1 MKTRV
6 LVVFVVLALLLGGTM
21 AFAAGGREAAR
32 PDTLRIGYTPPTL
45 DKADFMGQ
53 FEEGLIKGLDE
64 WTQAAGLEYELF
76 SRSPADHAAHQQ
88 QLQIVEDFLTLGV
101 DYIVLIPTSY
111 EGQLGA
117 YRMINEE
124 GIPLVIGNYSDPFPR
139 DWGVS
144 AMRFAGYSHYDAGVA
159 MAEYV
164 AEKYPSGTSMA
175 IIYGEAGKVS
185 EERGAKE
192 YHLANGFNVV
202 YEDYADWDRVKAY
215 DATERL
221 LTAYP
226 DVEVIIACS
235 SAMAVG
241 AVQAVDAAGLTGQID
256 VYGAGATIE
265 ELDLIVDGRLAA
277 AWFRDP
283 IQIGEAAAE
292 AIQLHHE
299 GREGEITEAWNVPIG
314 IIDSYDAIVE
324 QVNPIT
330 YTGMGRPWPPERP

>member
-6 LVVFVVLALLLGGTM
+6 MVVLVGLLLLVSPAM
-21 AFAAGGREAAR
+21 LFARGDAEEGV
-32 PDTLRIGYTPPTL
+32 LRIGYTPPTL

-53 FEEGLIKGLDE
+53 FEQGLIKGLDE
-64 WTQAAGLEYELF
+64 WTESAGLEYELF

-88 QLQIVEDFLTLGV
+88 QLQIVEDFLNLNV
-101 DYIVLIPTSY
+101 DYIVMVPSHY

-117 YRMINEE
+117 YRQINDA
-124 GIPLVIGNYSDPFPR
+124 GVPLVIGNYSDPFPSE
-139 DWGVS
+139 WGVE
-144 AMRFAGYSHYDAGVA
+144 ALRFTGYSHADAGVA

-164 AEKYPSGTSMA
+164 ADKYPRGTSMA
-175 IIYGEAGKVS
+175 IIFGVAGKVS

-192 YHLANGFNVV
+192 LHERNGFNVV
-202 YEDYADWDRVKAY
+202 YEDFADWDRVKAY

-241 AVQAVDAAGLTGQID
+241 AVQAVDAAGLTGQVD

-265 ELDLIVDGRLAA
+265 ELDLIVDGRLEA

-292 AIQLHHE
+292 AIKLHYE
-299 GREGEITEAWNVPIG
+299 GREGEITKAWNVPIG
-314 IIDSYDAIVE
+314 IIDSYEAIVE

>member
-1 MKTRV
+1 MKTR
-6 LVVFVVLALLLGGTM
+6 LVVVLVVLALLLSATTV
-21 AFAAGGREAAR
+21 FAAGQRGAAAR
-32 PDTLRIGYTPPTL
+32 DTIRVGYTPPTL

-88 QLQIVEDFLTLGV
+88 QLQIVEDFLSLNV
-101 DYIVLIPTSY
+101 DYIVMVPTHY

-117 YRMINEE
+117 YRLINEE

-139 DWGVS
+139 EWGVS
-144 AMRFAGYSHYDAGVA
+144 ALRFSGYSHYDAGIA

-164 AEKYPSGTSMA
+164 ADKYPAGTSMA
-175 IIYGEAGKVS
+175 IIFGEAGKVS
-185 EERGAKE
+185 EERGAKA
-192 YHLANGFNVV
+192 YHVANGFNVV

-241 AVQAVDAAGLTGQID
+241 AAQAVDAAGRAGQVDI
-256 VYGAGATIE
+256 YGAGATIE
-265 ELDLIVDGRLAA
+265 ELDLIVRGRMAA

-292 AIQLHHE
+292 AIKLHFE
-299 GREGEITEAWNVPIG
+299 GRANEITESWNVPIG
-314 IIDSYDAIVE
+314 IIDSYEAIVE